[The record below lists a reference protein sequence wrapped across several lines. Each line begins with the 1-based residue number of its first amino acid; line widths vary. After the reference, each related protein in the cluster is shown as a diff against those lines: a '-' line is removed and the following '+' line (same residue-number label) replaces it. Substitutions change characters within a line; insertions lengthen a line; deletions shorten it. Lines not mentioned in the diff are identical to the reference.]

1 MTATGETWN
10 CPHCGEQILRS
21 ATSCPACQRRLR
33 FEAVTRPRSAEGS
46 VCPLS
51 VDGII
56 RHPGGEG
63 AWEYSVL
70 VEIHDPKG
78 EKLARRVV
86 AVGAIPPG
94 ETRMF
99 TLRVELDVAEESSPA
114 TLPSEQPASESAI
127 PETSPLPSTQT
138 IHHQD
143 TKSPPTS

>member
-1 MTATGETWN
+1 MGETGETWN

-21 ATSCPACQRRLR
+21 AASCPACQRRLR
-33 FEAVTRPRSAEGS
+33 FEAVTRPRSAQGS

-51 VDGII
+51 VDGVI
-56 RHPGGEG
+56 RHPGSEG

-70 VEIHDPKG
+70 VEVHDPRG

-99 TLRVELDVAEESSPA
+99 SLRVELDVAEKSNTAILPSSPSA
-114 TLPSEQPASESAI
+114 GESAI
-127 PETSPLPSTQT
+127 PETSPLPAADDRQG
-138 IHHQD
+138 
-143 TKSPPTS
+143 